1 MTSKNI
7 VVLAG
12 AAAVLGVAA
21 YMTSSGRKFKTPA
34 LNGKAVVAQFAAADV
49 AAINVGDKLALAAGE
64 KGWVVKSLHDYPADV
79 AKIRENILKLQDLK
93 VGQVARGRKIDKPVK
108 VTLKGSGGKE
118 LASLEMGGQHIGKPR
133 GQMAQFGG
141 GGYPDGRYVKF
152 RDEVVLV
159 KDALDAFDGDFKK
172 WVDTRICAVPSS
184 DVTDVVYASG
194 GEKVELKRKDSS
206 WELKGL
212 GAKEE
217 LDTSKTYSLD
227 SALSSLDMSG
237 VADPKL
243 SEAELGF
250 ATGAVYTVKLK
261 DGKSYTAKVGNAV
274 NGDRYF
280 KVSAAFAP
288 VGTNATENAALEKAV
303 KEFNDRTAKWTYT
316 IASYS
321 ADSMSKKRKDLV
333 KAKEEPKKDDKADKK
348 ADEKK

>member
-1 MTSKNI
+1 MTTKNI

-12 AAAVLGVAA
+12 AAAVLGAAA
-21 YMTSSGRKFKTPA
+21 YLTSSGRKFKTPS
-34 LNGKAVVAQFAAADV
+34 LNGKPVLAQFEAADV
-49 AAINVGDKLALAAGE
+49 AGIEVGGKLKLAAGE
-64 KGWVVKSLHDYPADV
+64 KGWTVESLYGYPADMT
-79 AKIRENILKLQDLK
+79 KIRENILKLQELK
-93 VGQVARGRKIDKPVK
+93 VGQVARGRKIASPSK
-108 VTLKGSGGKE
+108 VELKGAGGKT
-118 LASLEMGGQHIGKPR
+118 LAALEMGEQHRSKPR

-172 WVDTRICAVPSS
+172 WTDTRICAVPSG
-184 DVTDVVYASG
+184 DVTDVVFAKK

-206 WELKGL
+206 WELAGL

-227 SALSSLDMSG
+227 SALSYLDMTG

-243 SEAELGF
+243 TEAELGF

-261 DGKSYTAKVGNAV
+261 DGKSYTAKIGNQSGA
-274 NGDRYF
+274 DRYF
-280 KVSAAFAP
+280 KVSAAFTP
-288 VGTNATENAALEKAV
+288 VGTNTVENAALEKAV

-321 ADSMSKKRKDLV
+321 ADSMSKERKDLV
-333 KAKEEPKKDDKADKK
+333 KAKEEPKKDDGKKGDDKK
-348 ADEKK
+348 

>member
-1 MTSKNI
+1 MTTKNL
-7 VVLAG
+7 VVLVG
-12 AAAVLGVAA
+12 AAAVLGGAA
-21 YMTSSGRKFKTPA
+21 WCLSSGSKPSGAK
-34 LNGKAVVAQFAAADV
+34 LNGKAIFPKLEMSEVARVEF
-49 AAINVGDKLALAAGE
+49 GDKLKLASSD
-64 KGWVVKSLHDYPADV
+64 KGWVVETYHNYPADHV
-79 AKIRENILKLQDLK
+79 KLTENLLKLTELK
-93 VGQVARGRKIDKPVK
+93 VGQVARGRKIASPSK
-108 VTLKGSGGKE
+108 VELKGAGGKT
-118 LASLEMGGQHIGKPR
+118 LAALEMGEQHRSKPR

-172 WVDTRICAVPSS
+172 WTDTRICAVPSG
-184 DVTDVVYASG
+184 DVTDVVFAKK

-206 WELKGL
+206 WELAGL

-227 SALSSLDMSG
+227 SALSYLDMTG

-243 SEAELGF
+243 TEAELGF

-261 DGKSYTAKVGNAV
+261 DGKSYTAKIGNQSGA
-274 NGDRYF
+274 DRYF
-280 KVSAAFAP
+280 KVSAAFTP
-288 VGTNATENAALEKAV
+288 VGTNTVENAALEKAV

-321 ADSMSKKRKDLV
+321 ADSMSKERKDLV
-333 KAKEEPKKDDKADKK
+333 KAKEEPKKDDGKK
-348 ADEKK
+348 GDEKK